1 MTRSII
7 AGVTVCGAALA
18 AVLVASPVAAQTTPV
33 SISLAAVVGARPFS
47 CTESYEGIGTT
58 DSTVRMTDF
67 RFYVSNVRLTKADG
81 SAVPLTLKQDGL
93 WQLDDV
99 ALIDFEDATGACS
112 NGTPQTRTI
121 IEGTA
126 PAGSY
131 TGVTFDLGLPFD
143 KNHRDPAVQPSPRV
157 CRCPRRARTRR

>member
-81 SAVPLTLKQDGL
+81 SAVPLTLKQDGF
-93 WQLDDV
+93 WELDDAV
-99 ALIDFEDATGACS
+99 SYTHL
-112 NGTPQTRTI
+112 TPAASGLGEI
-121 IEGTA
+121 SGG
-126 PAGSY
+126 AGSFKKKHMIQY
-131 TGVTFDLGLPFD
+131 VAESEATETQKRG
-143 KNHRDPAVQPSPRV
+143 
-157 CRCPRRARTRR
+157 